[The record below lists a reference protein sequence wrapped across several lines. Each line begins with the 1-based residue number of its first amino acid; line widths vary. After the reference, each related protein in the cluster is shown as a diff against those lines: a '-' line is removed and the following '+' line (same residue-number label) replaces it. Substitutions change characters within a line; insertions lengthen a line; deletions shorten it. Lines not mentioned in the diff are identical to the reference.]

1 MISLSYGL
9 IITFIIFI
17 IGLIGLVLHHNMI
30 FMLISIEIMLN
41 AIALAFI
48 VLGNYLGQIDGFIM
62 YLVIIS
68 IAAVDTSIN
77 LSLILKAYR
86 TYNIINIYDIH

>member
-9 IITFIIFI
+9 IIIFI
-17 IGLIGLVLHHNMI
+17 VFTIGLIGLVVHHNMI

-41 AIALAFI
+41 SIALAFI

-86 TYNIINIYDIH
+86 TYNIISIRNIH

>member
-48 VLGNYLGQIDGFIM
+48 ILGNYLGQIDGFIM

-86 TYNIINIYDIH
+86 TYNIINIYNIH

>member
-9 IITFIIFI
+9 IITFIIFT
-17 IGLIGLVLHHNMI
+17 IGLIGLVLHHNMV

-48 VLGNYLGQIDGFIM
+48 ILGNYLGQIDGFIM

-86 TYNIINIYDIH
+86 TYNIINIYDVH

>member
-1 MISLSYGL
+1 MISLFYGL

-17 IGLIGLVLHHNMI
+17 IGLIGIVLHYNMI
-30 FMLISIEIMLN
+30 FILISIEIMLN
-41 AIALAFI
+41 AMALAFI
-48 VLGNYLGQIDGFIM
+48 MLGNYLGQISGFIM

-68 IAAVDTSIN
+68 IAAIDTSVN

-86 TYNIINIYDIH
+86 TYNITSIYDIH

>member
-17 IGLIGLVLHHNMI
+17 IGLVGLVLHYNMI

>member
-9 IITFIIFI
+9 IITFTVFTV
-17 IGLIGLVLHHNMI
+17 GLIGLVLHHNMI

>member
-9 IITFIIFI
+9 IITFTIFI

-30 FMLISIEIMLN
+30 FMLISIEIMFN
-41 AIALAFI
+41 AVALAFI